1 MTEKYKFIGELYR
14 YCPEEWKS
22 LFKDYDQTKK
32 AISHVSRELPPDVY
46 EFIREHMIDQLFFNE
61 NKQSAPQLKFV
72 VDSNIIVKD
81 AFRVGSGKF
90 SSTER
95 IFSSPFVKL
104 YAPRKIEDE
113 VYEQITRDLPEKC
126 SMDLALEQA
135 RRLLSKIEIIDDNE
149 LNVEN
154 SQLSEFRDK
163 YDNDAHFLKVGIGL
177 EIDKII
183 SRDKK
188 AFNGISTMK
197 RYELGTA
204 VELIVSVEAGSL
216 SLSIVTGTAFIGA
229 EAIYFLL
236 SILYKIFTDL
246 LLFIIS
252 IVTVGISGFIT
263 LLGKLPAWVWYI
275 AIGSIFGTII
285 AFAFSKNLRSQA
297 VNIVDDLSEWINTHS
312 IYAKDALISLI
323 KGTVD
328 LSTMLKE
335 DLGPYFI
342 NTGSVIVSSIYDMV
356 DILNKES

>member
-1 MTEKYKFIGELYR
+1 MNEKNQFIEDLYT
-14 YCPEEWKS
+14 YFPDDWKI

-32 AISHVSRELPPDVY
+32 VISNVSRELPPDAY

-61 NKQSAPQLKFV
+61 NKQPAPKLKFV

-113 VYEQITRDLPEKC
+113 VYEQITRGLPEKC
-126 SMDLALEQA
+126 SMDLALQQA
-135 RRLLSKIEIIDDNE
+135 KKLLSKIEIVDDNE
-149 LNVEN
+149 LNIEN
-154 SQLSEFRDK
+154 LELSEFRDK
-163 YDNDAHFLKVGIGL
+163 YNNDVHFLKVGIGL
-177 EIDKII
+177 GIDKII
-183 SRDKK
+183 TRDKK

-216 SLSIVTGTAFIGA
+216 SLSIVTGAAYVGT

-236 SILYKIFTDL
+236 SILYKVFTEL

-252 IVTVGISGFIT
+252 ITTFGISGFIS
-263 LLGKLPAWVWYI
+263 LLGKLPAWVGYI
-275 AIGSIFGTII
+275 AIGSIIGTII
-285 AFAFSKNLRSQA
+285 AFSFSKNLRNQA
-297 VNIVDDLSEWINTHS
+297 VNIVDDLSEWIKTHS
-312 IYAKDALISLI
+312 IYAKDAPISLI

-342 NTGSVIVSSIYDMV
+342 NAGNAMISSIYDMV

>member
-1 MTEKYKFIGELYR
+1 MTEKYKFIEDLYR
-14 YCPEEWKS
+14 YCPEEWKI
-22 LFKDYDQTKK
+22 LFKDYDKTKK
-32 AISHVSRELPPDVY
+32 AISNVSRELPPDAY
-46 EFIREHMIDQLFFNE
+46 EFIRENMIDQLFFNE
-61 NKQSAPQLKFV
+61 NKQPAPQLKFV
-72 VDSNIIVKD
+72 IDSNIIVQD

-95 IFSSPFVKL
+95 IFSSPFVRL

-113 VYEQITRDLPEKC
+113 VYEQIKRDLPDKC
-126 SMDLALEQA
+126 SMGLALDQA
-135 RRLLSKIEIIDDNE
+135 KKLLSKIEIIDDNE

-163 YDNDAHFLKVGIGL
+163 YDNDVHFLKAGIGL
-177 EIDKII
+177 EIGKII
-183 SRDKK
+183 TRDKK

-229 EAIYFLL
+229 EAIYFIL
-236 SILYKIFTDL
+236 SILYKIFVDL

-252 IVTVGISGFIT
+252 IATVGITGFIN
-263 LLGKLPAWVWYI
+263 LLGKLPAWVGYI
-275 AIGSIFGTII
+275 AIGSIIGTII

-297 VNIVDDLSEWINTHS
+297 VKIVDDLSEWIKTHS
-312 IYAKDALISLI
+312 IYAKDVLISLI

-328 LSTMLKE
+328 LTTMLKE

-342 NTGSVIVSSIYDMV
+342 NAGSVMVSSIYDMV